1 MSQAQ
6 NVPTAQPP
14 HSIRETLHQLKQT
27 ASGQRV
33 SLGALIDR
41 LGQRSYGPV
50 LFVLGLVALSPVGAI
65 PGASIVCATAIVLIA
80 AQMSFGRPGPW
91 VPGALRRIEV
101 DARRGRRALE
111 ATEPYVRW
119 LDRVTRRRW
128 RGLLR
133 RPALHLVVVTL
144 CVLAGLMYPL
154 ALVPW
159 GVVPVAATIALIGL
173 GLLTADGV
181 VIAAGLA
188 AAALATGGGAWML
201 AA

>member
-1 MSQAQ
+1 MTEGLPAE
-6 NVPTAQPP
+6 PDRPP
-14 HSIRETLHQLKQT
+14 QSIRETLHQLKRT
-27 ASGQRV
+27 ARGERV

-50 LFVLGLVALSPVGAI
+50 LFVLGLIALSPIGAI
-65 PGASIVCATAIVLIA
+65 PGASVLCATVIVTIA
-80 AQMSFGRPGPW
+80 AQMSVGRAGPW

-111 ATEPYVRW
+111 VTEPYVRW
-119 LDRVTRRRW
+119 LDRVTRSRW
-128 RGLLR
+128 RGLLH
-133 RPALHLVVVTL
+133 RPALHLVVLAL

-173 GLLTADGV
+173 GLLTADGM
-181 VIAAGLA
+181 VIAVGLA
-188 AAALATGGGAWML
+188 AAALVTGGGAYLL